1 MAIWD
6 LCLMIV
12 LCEYDVT
19 GSRDDLKNRWELI
32 PVGDRSPLLALDNLD
47 LMVYNCLIEVLSP
60 IGLRPSSYKAVN
72 RVQFSAGPST
82 IKIHKILMVL
92 IARL

>member
-1 MAIWD
+1 
-6 LCLMIV
+6 MIV

-47 LMVYNCLIEVLSP
+47 LVVYNCLMHISSRWCVL
-60 IGLRPSSYKAVN
+60 LLCSYEDLGG
-72 RVQFSAGPST
+72 FSFFGD
-82 IKIHKILMVL
+82 VVYQ
-92 IARL
+92 